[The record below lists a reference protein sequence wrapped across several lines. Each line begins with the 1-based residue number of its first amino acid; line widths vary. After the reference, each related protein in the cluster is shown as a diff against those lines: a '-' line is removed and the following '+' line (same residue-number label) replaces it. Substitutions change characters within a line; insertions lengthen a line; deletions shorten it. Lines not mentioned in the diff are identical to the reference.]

1 MENWRSPYPH
11 VPVPHS
17 PLMTLITLTDRSLG
31 LEAPP
36 IAFTLPLTAWERTR
50 SRYQTQTPD
59 GVSIELRLPRG
70 TILQDGD
77 LLQTA
82 IADTFVQVIAKP
94 EPVLEVTSETAI
106 GLLRAA
112 YHLGNRHIPVE
123 ITPNYLRL
131 EVDLVLKTLLEQLG
145 LNVTQK
151 IAPFQPEPGAYHH

>member
-1 MENWRSPYPH
+1 
-11 VPVPHS
+11 
-17 PLMTLITLTDRSLG
+17 MTLITLTDRSLG
-31 LEAPP
+31 LDTPP

-59 GVSIELRLPRG
+59 GISVELRLPRG

-82 IADTFVQVIAKP
+82 IADTLVQVIAKP